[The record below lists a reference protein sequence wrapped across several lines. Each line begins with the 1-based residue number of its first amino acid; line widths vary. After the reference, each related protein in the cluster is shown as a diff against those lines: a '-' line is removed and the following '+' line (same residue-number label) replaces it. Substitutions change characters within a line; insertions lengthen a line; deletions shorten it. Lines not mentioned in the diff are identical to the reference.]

1 MDETVQKPMDSK
13 LELIVPTEQ
22 QKRAQRNR
30 SWGLAIAL
38 ALFVLLVYVGT
49 IAKLGANIL
58 VRPL

>member
-1 MDETVQKPMDSK
+1 MDKTAQKPTDNE

-38 ALFVLLVYVGT
+38 ALFVLLVYIGT
-49 IAKLGANIL
+49 IAKLGVNVL
-58 VRPL
+58 VRPI

>member
-1 MDETVQKPMDSK
+1 MDKAVQKPVDSE
-13 LELIVPTEQ
+13 LELVVPTEQ
-22 QKRAQRNR
+22 QKKAQRNR

-49 IAKLGANIL
+49 IAKLGANLL

>member
-1 MDETVQKPMDSK
+1 MQNTIHKPVKDE
-13 LELIVPTEQ
+13 LELVVPTEQ

-58 VRPL
+58 ARPL

>member
-1 MDETVQKPMDSK
+1 MDKTVQKPTDNE

-38 ALFVLLVYVGT
+38 ALFVLLVYIGT
-49 IAKLGANIL
+49 IAKLGVNVL
-58 VRPL
+58 VRPI

>member
-1 MDETVQKPMDSK
+1 MDKAVQNPVENK

>member
-1 MDETVQKPMDSK
+1 MDKTVVKPVHEK
-13 LELIVPTEQ
+13 LELVVPTEQ
-22 QKRAQRNR
+22 QKKAQRNR

-49 IAKLGANIL
+49 IAKLGANVL

>member
-1 MDETVQKPMDSK
+1 MDKAVQKPMDSE

-22 QKRAQRNR
+22 QKKAQRNR

>member
-1 MDETVQKPMDSK
+1 MDKAVQKPLDSE

-22 QKRAQRNR
+22 QKKAQRNR

>member
-1 MDETVQKPMDSK
+1 MDKAVQKPVDSE

-22 QKRAQRNR
+22 QKKAQRNR

>member
-1 MDETVQKPMDSK
+1 MDKTVQNPVENK

-38 ALFVLLVYVGT
+38 VLFVLLVYVGT

>member
-1 MDETVQKPMDSK
+1 MDKTVQKPVNS
-13 LELIVPTEQ
+13 ELDLVVPTER

-30 SWGLAIAL
+30 SRGLAIAL
-38 ALFVLLVYVGT
+38 VVFVLLVYVGT

>member
-1 MDETVQKPMDSK
+1 MDKAVQNPVENK

-38 ALFVLLVYVGT
+38 VLFVLLVYVGT

>member
-1 MDETVQKPMDSK
+1 MDKTAQKPVDSK

-38 ALFVLLVYVGT
+38 TLFVLLVYVGT

-58 VRPL
+58 ARPL